1 MSDAMVNLAHVM
13 TIQEVRHPYP
23 TLSYLILPFLL
34 HSIILYL
41 ILLNPILAYPT
52 RSYHTLSYP
61 ILAYLI
67 HHEECILSYPIIL
80 YPRMDA
86 RSTFI
91 QLCYL
96 IGQFTSIPI
105 RTN

>member
-1 MSDAMVNLAHVM
+1 MAKDVLHRVKTASGGVAVSDAMVNLAHVM

-52 RSYHTLSYP
+52 RSYPTLSY
-61 ILAYLI
+61 
-67 HHEECILSYPIIL
+67 LSLFYP
-80 YPRMDA
+80 
-86 RSTFI
+86 S
-91 QLCYL
+91 
-96 IGQFTSIPI
+96 
-105 RTN
+105 